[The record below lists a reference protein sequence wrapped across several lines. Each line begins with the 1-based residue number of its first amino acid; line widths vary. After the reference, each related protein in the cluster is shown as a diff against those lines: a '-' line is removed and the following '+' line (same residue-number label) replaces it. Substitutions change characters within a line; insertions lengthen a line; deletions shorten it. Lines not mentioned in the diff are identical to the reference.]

1 MKDGL
6 DDSQRILR
14 DGVIEKLGDNARG
27 CPVKKHYSEMD
38 SEERHARAEAIR
50 DIYRR
55 KILPSYSTGYDAKML
70 KKYEEMTDLQALKAD
85 EKLKKE
91 ASDKTWKFI
100 KEVGKVRKLTSK
112 MRYANLEDA
121 A

>member
-1 MKDGL
+1 
-6 DDSQRILR
+6 
-14 DGVIEKLGDNARG
+14 
-27 CPVKKHYSEMD
+27 
-38 SEERHARAEAIR
+38 
-50 DIYRR
+50 
-55 KILPSYSTGYDAKML
+55 ML